1 METPWTWEQDEEL
14 RGLCDKSGADLSNRK
29 QKWWDEL
36 AANSRTLQSFT
47 GRQLL
52 ARWQV
57 VRLLPGLEYKSVD
70 SSSPSNLNADL
81 KNSKGGTGKQEVGRV
96 AGRDTRITGTG
107 SPAGTATAAIAAGRR
122 PVSAAAAVRISATR
136 QSAVGQLRQSAL
148 ASSHTPVLAFSK
160 SQPTKP
166 SSAVATAKPD
176 SINSNREWLF

>member
-1 METPWTWEQDEEL
+1 METSWTWEQDEEL
-14 RGLCDKSGADLSNRK
+14 RGLCHKSGADLSNRK

-36 AANSRTLQSFT
+36 AANSRTLQCYT

-81 KNSKGGTGKQEVGRV
+81 KNSKASTGRQDVGRV
-96 AGRDTRITGTG
+96 VGRDTRNTG
-107 SPAGTATAAIAAGRR
+107 SPAATAASAIAAGRR

-160 SQPTKP
+160 SQPAKP
-166 SSAVATAKPD
+166 SSASAAAKPD
-176 SINSNREWLF
+176 SISSNRE